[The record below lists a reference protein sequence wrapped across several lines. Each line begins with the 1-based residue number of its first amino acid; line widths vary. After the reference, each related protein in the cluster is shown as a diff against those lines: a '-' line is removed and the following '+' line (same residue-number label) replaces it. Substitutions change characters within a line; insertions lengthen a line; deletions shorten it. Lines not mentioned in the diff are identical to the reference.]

1 MQECFNKG
9 TKGEEEEEGS
19 GTPLRMAKGAWAEAP
34 RKTSPQEFAGGS
46 AVMKINV
53 LVLGWGREEMA
64 MVTCQSL
71 RYFEV

>member
-9 TKGEEEEEGS
+9 TKEEEEEGS

-46 AVMKINV
+46 GIRAVMKINV
-53 LVLGWGREEMA
+53 LVLGWGREEWPW
-64 MVTCQSL
+64 
-71 RYFEV
+71 